1 MEDERL
7 IFNKVN
13 ANVLKAYLCSR
24 ISDIVDEMVDRRHL
38 QKKKSVARRVE
49 LRIPVDLLHA
59 PFVREFA
66 LGAYRDGVLASLVS
80 SIVENNF
87 FSPDDGKLVDGA
99 ERVLILTPLE
109 TRILGC
115 VSRESSLYVD
125 VSDVKAL
132 ASRLKSPP
140 SHIECGG
147 RRYDIDARHV
157 DDFIN
162 VAANDG
168 LLVLDE
174 KSSIKDSMYAVD
186 EELLTA
192 MRRRFMR
199 SPQIAQGLISRSRLH
214 DYLMRS
220 MTREEQKIFV
230 ALKDAESADVLG
242 LETVCLGDF
251 VYVKHTALVAALSAS
266 LDRCSK
272 RMHEDVY
279 ERLAHLVPDNS
290 RMNVAKLV
298 ESLTVQ
304 STRMDLGAGLS
315 PSSGGEE

>member
-49 LRIPVDLLHA
+49 MRIPVDLLHA
-59 PFVREFA
+59 PFVQEFA

-115 VSRESSLYVD
+115 VPRESSLYID

-132 ASRLKSPP
+132 ANRLKSPP

-147 RRYDIDARHV
+147 ARYDIDARHV

-162 VAANDG
+162 VVANDG

-174 KSSIKDSMYAVD
+174 KSSIKDSMYVVD
-186 EELLTA
+186 EELLCA

-199 SPQIAQGLISRSRLH
+199 SPQISQGLISRSRLH

-251 VYVKHTALVAALSAS
+251 VYAKHTALVSALSAS

-272 RMHEDVY
+272 RMHDDVY
-279 ERLAHLVPDNS
+279 ARLAHLVPDNT
-290 RMNVAKLV
+290 RMNVSKLV

-304 STRMDLGAGLS
+304 STRMELGSGLS
-315 PSSGGEE
+315 PPPCGGE

>member
-49 LRIPVDLLHA
+49 MRIPVDLLHA
-59 PFVREFA
+59 PFVQEFA

-115 VSRESSLYVD
+115 VPRESSLYID

-132 ASRLKSPP
+132 ANRLKSPP
-140 SHIECGG
+140 AHIECGG
-147 RRYDIDARHV
+147 TRYDIDARHV

-162 VAANDG
+162 VVANDG

-174 KSSIKDSMYAVD
+174 KSSIKDSMYVVD
-186 EELLTA
+186 EELLCA

-199 SPQIAQGLISRSRLH
+199 SPQISQGLISRSRLH

-251 VYVKHTALVAALSAS
+251 VYAKHTALVSALSAS

-272 RMHEDVY
+272 RMHDDVY
-279 ERLAHLVPDNS
+279 ARLAHLVPDNT
-290 RMNVAKLV
+290 RMNVSKLV

-304 STRMDLGAGLS
+304 STRMELGSGLS
-315 PSSGGEE
+315 PPPCGGE